1 MAIWGALIPAAIGA
15 IGSIFGGSKASEA
28 AKDRQRILAQQQ
40 QENQDWFDR
49 RYNENATQRADAQR
63 ILQRTE
69 EAIRKRNR
77 AAAGREAVMG
87 GPSEETAREKERGN
101 ELMADA
107 VGQVVDANE
116 KRKDAIEQQY
126 LNRKAGL
133 QDQEAALAQERAN
146 AEAGGIQGVFG
157 AAGNLAAELLDSGGS
172 GSTTKKIA
180 EKATK

>member
-28 AKDRQRILAQQQ
+28 ARDRQRILAQQQ
-40 QENQDWFDR
+40 QENQNWFDR

-126 LNRKAGL
+126 LNRKQGL
-133 QDQEAALAQERAN
+133 QNQEAALAQEKA
-146 AEAGGIQGVFG
+146 AATGGAIQGVLG
-157 AAGNLAAELLDSGGS
+157 AVGNLAAGLIDSGS
-172 GSTTKKIA
+172 GNTTKKVKEI
-180 EKATK
+180 